1 MLTATII
8 ADRYE
13 LEEELARGG
22 MGTVWIARDKKLGR
36 AVAVKVMA
44 QELAQLSE
52 PLQRF
57 EREAMAVAQ
66 LRSAH
71 IVQVYDYGV
80 QEGLPFMVMELL
92 VGENLGQR
100 LRRVGRLTVRESAA
114 VLKQMC
120 KGLKAAHSSGLI
132 HRDMKPSNVF
142 LAQRDDDEV
151 VKLLDFGVVKALDPL
166 ANVGSSEATATGILL
181 GTPQYMSPEQA
192 RAIKD
197 IDHRSDLWAVSVIAF
212 RMLTGDNPFRGESVG
227 DVVLKICSDELPK
240 ISDHAKHLPPS
251 LDAFFDKAFARSP
264 RDRFQSAA
272 EMSQAFSTICE
283 AHLVAAAP
291 NVPPVGTTTA
301 VLEAADASSESLAI
315 PPPMP
320 SSPGGDP
327 QSSPSN
333 GAQGSSQI
341 VRSAMGGPPPGL
353 SSGVVAIPELGGPYE
368 STPVS
373 TTVGGTQ
380 LASIFPKYRKNL
392 AGQPLAVVIGVAMA
406 VLFSVLVAIVW
417 VGSSSTPTAEE
428 TTDETSAPAQAP
440 PVEEDDDDDDLDE
453 GSNSVV
459 ADIEPPDGVDAGTG
473 DGDLDEGLGKGPPA
487 GSGKSPLR
495 RPPKSGKTPKDGK
508 KPDWGL

>member
-1 MLTATII
+1 MLTATVV
-8 ADRYE
+8 AERYE
-13 LEEELARGG
+13 LEKELARGG
-22 MGTVWIARDKKLGR
+22 MGTVWVARDQKLGR
-36 AVAVKVMA
+36 PVAVKVMA

-66 LRSAH
+66 LRSSH
-71 IVQVYDYGV
+71 IVQLYDYGV

-100 LRRVGRLTVRESAA
+100 LRRVGRLTVRESMTI
-114 VLKQMC
+114 LEQIC
-120 KGLKAAHSSGLI
+120 KGLKAAHNAGLI

-142 LAQRDDDEV
+142 LAQRDDEEV

-166 ANVGSSEATATGILL
+166 ENVGSSEATATGILL

-197 IDHRSDLWAVSVIAF
+197 IDHRSDLWAASVIAF

-240 ISDHAKHLPPS
+240 ISDHAKHLPATF
-251 LDAFFDKAFARSP
+251 DAFFDKAFARSP
-264 RDRFQSAA
+264 KDRFQTAVEMAKSFTAICESHLASAA
-272 EMSQAFSTICE
+272 PKVQA
-283 AHLVAAAP
+283 
-291 NVPPVGTTTA
+291 VGTTTA
-301 VLEAADASSESLAI
+301 VLETPDASSQQLQVPA
-315 PPPMP
+315 PVP
-320 SSPGGDP
+320 SSPGADP
-327 QSSPSN
+327 QSSPTDPS
-333 GAQGSSQI
+333 GAVAGSEVSG
-341 VRSAMGGPPPGL
+341 APLGAPGL
-353 SSGVVAIPELGGPYE
+353 ISGVAPVPELGGPYE

-392 AGQPLAVVIGVAMA
+392 AGQPMAVVIGVAMA
-406 VLFSVLVAIVW
+406 VIFSVLVAIVW
-417 VGSSSTPTAEE
+417 VGSSSDPVTEE
-428 TTDETSAPAQAP
+428 TTPETSAPAAP
-440 PVEEDDDDDDLDE
+440 PTYEEDEDDELDE

-459 ADIEPPDGVDAGTG
+459 ADIEPPEGVDAG
-473 DGDLDEGLGKGPPA
+473 DGDLDEDLGKGSTPT
-487 GSGKSPLR
+487 SGKSPLQ
-495 RPPKSGKTPKDGK
+495 RPPKSGKTGKGGK